1 VSEYTRQLTTVIEHI
16 RKLANDEPLS
26 MDDRLSI
33 QTLEH
38 FIRRPDLA
46 RGSAEFAIRRAVP
59 SWWVN
64 TALWW
69 DNDERSI
76 FGSYVER
83 ETVRSIRGEVIRRVY
98 GAHGY
103 EIEQLQPPGEFCYA
117 CRQWQSKA
125 AFNWHMGRGG
135 ECRRES
141 YCRECQQGGARVTGR
156 RAA

>member
-1 VSEYTRQLTTVIEHI
+1 VSEYTRQLTTVIERI
-16 RKLANDEPLS
+16 RELSEGEQLTLDE
-26 MDDRLSI
+26 RLSI

-59 SWWVN
+59 SWWVS

-69 DNDERSI
+69 DNGERSI

-83 ETVRSIRGEVIRRVY
+83 QTVRSIRGEVIRQLY
-98 GAHGY
+98 GAYGY

-117 CRQWQSKA
+117 CREWKA
-125 AFNWHMGRGG
+125 KNAFDWHIGRGDTA
-135 ECRRES
+135 RRES
-141 YCRECQQGGARVTGR
+141 YCRECQRGRAR